1 MQAAEGSKSE
11 RVEFFPGLSEEI
23 LLEESGA
30 SEKNATHLLSD
41 SNYAVNN
48 ICSAN
53 EIIGQSCNS
62 QLYDV
67 HGTKNQEETI
77 DSASTEKDT
86 LEIENQTCVHGTES
100 EGDISVSASIDTAIL
115 EPEEDVCWMFN
126 EGETDINLPASILE
140 LQRKESAT
148 SWARKRDIS
157 GKKHVSQKEKKQET
171 QVMSPL
177 DLLCASE

>member
-1 MQAAEGSKSE
+1 MMQGE

-23 LLEESGA
+23 LLEESGGT
-30 SEKNATHLLSD
+30 EENATHLLRD
-41 SNYAVNN
+41 SNYAVDN
-48 ICSAN
+48 SAN
-53 EIIGQSCNS
+53 EIIGQICTS

-67 HGTKNQEETI
+67 HGTKNQGETI
-77 DSASTEKDT
+77 DSASTEKAISA
-86 LEIENQTCVHGTES
+86 LENQTCVHGTKI

-148 SWARKRDIS
+148 SWARKGDIS
-157 GKKHVSQKEKKQET
+157 GKKLVSQKEKEKKQQT
-171 QVMSPL
+171 QVIKST
-177 DLLCASE
+177 